1 MNKVVNMF
9 EYELCMKFDLN
20 KDQHMID
27 LLDGEITPR
36 DYVTAIE
43 YELKQLKQEMGNK
56 QWQNNMD

>member
-1 MNKVVNMF
+1 MNKVVNMV

-43 YELKQLKQEMGNK
+43 YELKQLKQEMGKK
-56 QWQNNMD
+56 Q